1 MVSKHFAKY
10 LAVTI
15 VFGLCAAFIVK
26 FGGPNILKQYISFG
40 IGSCKNIPILCMQ
53 PDEKTL
59 IPEANKEY
67 RDTLVPQIFP
77 KFSISAPKGFTLIQ
91 ELIKR
96 RYYKRKNR
104 GDDSVIYLIYQ
115 EPQALIRLYP
125 DVRKAGVKDNREFI
139 RRMSYANLTRVNS
152 ITDAFFVIM
161 KSVFTPDIGNQGAV
175 KTNKFELEDKA
186 GYINYNLAKPENY
199 FDCIVVDKQDNLFK
213 VYIKDRGNRLDLNK
227 VFTIISTLKPVSGGG
242 VPHS

>member
-1 MVSKHFAKY
+1 MASKRFVKY
-10 LAVTI
+10 LTSAI
-15 VFGLCAAFIVK
+15 ALILCLAFVVK
-26 FGGPNILKQYISFG
+26 FGGPNILRQYISFG
-40 IGSCKNIPILCMQ
+40 IGSCENIPILCMQ
-53 PDEKTL
+53 PDKKTFF
-59 IPEANKEY
+59 PEVNNEY

-77 KFSISAPKGFTLIQ
+77 KFSISAPKGVTLIQ

-96 RYYKRKNR
+96 RYYKKRNK
-104 GDDSVIYLIYQ
+104 GDGSVIYLIYQ

-139 RRMSYANLTRVNS
+139 RRMSYSNLSGVNT

-161 KSVFTPDIGNQGAV
+161 KSVFTPDVGNQGTV
-175 KTNKFELEDKA
+175 KMIKFELGDKT

-213 VYIKDRGNRLDLNK
+213 LYIKDRGNRLDLNK
-227 VFTIISTLKPVSGGG
+227 LFTIISTLKALD
-242 VPHS
+242 